1 MSVKR
6 YFFLLL
12 LLAPFTLN
20 QSLAQGVTPDHIA
33 NMKTVVTGVISSDG
47 KYVAYL
53 LATPADPV
61 KENLPSRTHL
71 YMLNTV
77 TGESRPW
84 HTSSSVSGVAFRPG
98 KNSVTFI
105 SKENDD
111 KVNSIYEMS
120 LSGGGAVKIFTATSS
135 IMSYTWHPN
144 GNHMAYVIKESAKAP
159 ETPLAF
165 KPDFFEE
172 SFGEQKCLI
181 VDVGGSKKESIT
193 VNTGGSAYQLNFS
206 PDGSRLALSVATTAS
221 VDDSYMQQQ
230 VKVADTKTGNIIATI
245 ENEGKL
251 GGITWSPDGT
261 RLALNAAL
269 DLNDPTNGSILIVSS
284 NGGKPTVIDAQF
296 KGKYEQLQWTA
307 ANTIHYLASESTAS
321 TIGTITPDG
330 KVRQVLFNTGVHH
343 ITGFDR
349 STSGT
354 IAFFAN
360 SPEHST
366 ELFTLANKKGATPV
380 RRTQSNEWLKEL
392 KLGKQE
398 VIKYKTRDGKYE
410 IEGMLIYPLNYTAG
424 TRVPLITVVHGGPE
438 SHYGNGWLTGYSM
451 PGQMAAAKGYA
462 VFLPNYRGST
472 GRGTEFTYSSQGDAA
487 GKEFDDIVD
496 GVDYMIE
503 KGIADKNRIGVTGG
517 SYGGYAS
524 AWMSTYYSDRFA
536 AAVMF
541 VGLSNKLSSWGTS
554 DIPKEEYLVHSRKW
568 IWDSWQYHLERSP
581 IYYADRAQTP
591 ILIMA
596 GSNDPRVH
604 PTQSMELYRHL
615 KVRKPDLPVRLI
627 FYPGEGHGNT
637 KSGSR
642 YDYNYRMLQWF
653 DTYLM
658 TGNRKAALP
667 PADMVK

>member
-1 MSVKR
+1 
-6 YFFLLL
+6 
-12 LLAPFTLN
+12 
-20 QSLAQGVTPDHIA
+20 
-33 NMKTVVTGVISSDG
+33 
-47 KYVAYL
+47 
-53 LATPADPV
+53 
-61 KENLPSRTHL
+61 
-71 YMLNTV
+71 
-77 TGESRPW
+77 
-84 HTSSSVSGVAFRPG
+84 
-98 KNSVTFI
+98 
-105 SKENDD
+105 
-111 KVNSIYEMS
+111 
-120 LSGGGAVKIFTATSS
+120 
-135 IMSYTWHPN
+135 
-144 GNHMAYVIKESAKAP
+144 MAYVIKESAKAP

-206 PDGSRLALSVATTAS
+206 PDGSRLALSVATSAS

-269 DLNDPTNGSILIVSS
+269 NLNDPTNGSILIVSS

-380 RRTQSNEWLKEL
+380 RRTQSNEWLKEV

-398 VIKYKTRDGKYE
+398 VIKYKPATANMRLRACLFIRSTTRPVREYHS
-410 IEGMLIYPLNYTAG
+410 LQWFTADPNR
-424 TRVPLITVVHGGPE
+424 T
-438 SHYGNGWLTGYSM
+438 
-451 PGQMAAAKGYA
+451 MA
-462 VFLPNYRGST
+462 
-472 GRGTEFTYSSQGDAA
+472 
-487 GKEFDDIVD
+487 
-496 GVDYMIE
+496 
-503 KGIADKNRIGVTGG
+503 TGG
-517 SYGGYAS
+517 SPATRCPDKWLPLKDMLCFFPTTG
-524 AWMSTYYSDRFA
+524 
-536 AAVMF
+536 AVP
-541 VGLSNKLSSWGTS
+541 VAEQSLL
-554 DIPKEEYLVHSRKW
+554 IAV
-568 IWDSWQYHLERSP
+568 
-581 IYYADRAQTP
+581 RA
-591 ILIMA
+591 MRREK
-596 GSNDPRVH
+596 N
-604 PTQSMELYRHL
+604 
-615 KVRKPDLPVRLI
+615 
-627 FYPGEGHGNT
+627 
-637 KSGSR
+637 
-642 YDYNYRMLQWF
+642 
-653 DTYLM
+653 LM
-658 TGNRKAALP
+658 TS
-667 PADMVK
+667 